1 MTNGLQNLKCNTT
14 TPTYHHQTYS
24 NGSTSCAPDPS
35 PKPVCEAPKPA
46 CDVPK
51 QECHDPCY
59 DPSEKKGGLFGGLIG
74 FIVAV
79 IVIWIILYAFNP
91 EFVQRK
97 DQAGN
102 PSGEVDH
109 AMLLIYSIVIALIFG
124 IIIAVLGSL

>member
-24 NGSTSCAPDPS
+24 NESTSCAPSPS

-51 QECHDPCY
+51 QECH